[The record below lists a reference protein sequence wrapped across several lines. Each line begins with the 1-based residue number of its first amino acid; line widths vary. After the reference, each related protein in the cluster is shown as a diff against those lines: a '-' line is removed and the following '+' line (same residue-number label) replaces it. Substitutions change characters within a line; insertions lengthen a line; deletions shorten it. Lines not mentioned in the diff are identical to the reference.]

1 MIALFLLSGSA
12 TATVLLDKVVAII
25 NKEVITWGELYRAM
39 EFKATEGFK
48 ALSNTE
54 KMKVFKENEAGF
66 LENMVD
72 VKLQIQAAKKLDID
86 ASSEE
91 IAEAIDGI
99 KKKYS
104 IGDKEFDESLKKEGF
119 TLEEYKKLLAEQIIL
134 SKVVNQQV
142 KSRIVVSD
150 REITEYV
157 AKNKG
162 GGFKIRQ
169 IFFKKPDKEMERQ
182 AVEAK
187 AEDVYRRLM
196 AGEDFPSLAV
206 RYSDDPSGKTGGE
219 LGFVKKEQL
228 GKEFLDVL
236 SRMNT
241 GEVSGPFWTSTGIHI
256 IQLEDKEDAKS
267 PEESREIAKKK
278 LSEKKFNEEY
288 KNWIKSLREKSFV
301 EIRL

>member
-1 MIALFLLSGSA
+1 
-12 TATVLLDKVVAII
+12 
-25 NKEVITWGELYRAM
+25 
-39 EFKATEGFK
+39 
-48 ALSNTE
+48 
-54 KMKVFKENEAGF
+54 MKVFKENEAGF
-66 LENMVD
+66 LESMVD

-104 IGDKEFDESLKKEGF
+104 ISEKDFDESLKKEGF
-119 TLEEYKKLLAEQIIL
+119 SLEEYRKLLAEQIIL

-142 KSRIVVSD
+142 KSKIVVSD

-157 AKNKG
+157 AKNRG
-162 GGFKIRQ
+162 GGYKIRQ
-169 IFFKKPDKEMERQ
+169 IFFRKPEKETDRKDI
-182 AVEAK
+182 EAK

-196 AGEDFPSLAV
+196 AGEDFVSLAV
-206 RYSDDPSGKTGGE
+206 KYSDDPSGKTGGE

-236 SRMNT
+236 TRMNT
-241 GEVSGPFWTSTGIHI
+241 GEVSRPFWTSPGLHI

-278 LSEKKFNEEY
+278 LSEKRFNEEY
-288 KNWIKSLREKSFV
+288 KNWIKGLREKSFV